1 LQALFFGLL
10 DFVKTLTVSFVAVLL
25 YVLKL
30 LQTIQQD
37 LDLFGQAHQ
46 TLNPR
51 SPLL

>member
-10 DFVKTLTVSFVAVLL
+10 DFVKSFTLYFVAVLL

-37 LDLFGQAHQ
+37 LDSFGQACQ
-46 TLNPR
+46 TLNPK